1 MTYVNKPEPHVAY
14 EEEYS
19 TSQRKVLVGEKK
31 TGCCI
36 LL

>member
-1 MTYVNKPEPHVAY
+1 MTYVSKPEPDVTY
-14 EEEYS
+14 DNEYS